1 MNKDQENM
9 IREEFDERFTEH
21 NLRDD
26 LSEQKV
32 ARYIKDWF
40 ITKMKEQIEIAV
52 GKERGKISKIINEYS
67 PKKATET
74 LEYVLLN
81 AHLVDFA
88 ESITPSFTK
97 STTLLVCALYPFLPP
112 IFFVITA

>member
-1 MNKDQENM
+1 MTQDQEKK

-52 GKERGKISKIINEYS
+52 RETKNDMVDIIALHQREYIDDLKLVNEEDKWQIIQFIAEWKKHTLELLSNS
-67 PKKATET
+67 PKE
-74 LEYVLLN
+74 
-81 AHLVDFA
+81 
-88 ESITPSFTK
+88 
-97 STTLLVCALYPFLPP
+97 
-112 IFFVITA
+112 

>member
-1 MNKDQENM
+1 MTKDQEKK

-81 AHLVDFA
+81 YLWTSGLDLRDL
-88 ESITPSFTK
+88 STPTSLK
-97 STTLLVCALYPFLPP
+97 EQ
-112 IFFVITA
+112 IGDNEK